1 MYSPEDSPL
10 SPKDSPL
17 SPKDSPLSPKDS
29 PLSPKDEVYEVSPDE
44 PCGTDSFTTSGDAP

>member
-1 MYSPEDSPL
+1 MYSPE
-10 SPKDSPL
+10 DSPL